1 MLYLFIDLA
10 EENKLI
16 IFLDDKDMDSLDIT
30 YKNISWENEKF
41 RVVLAKLLTVA
52 QSKLH
57 FSIKNRNL
65 SIKIL
70 DMFNGCVILFS
81 LTSRRSNSDLS
92 TNKQS
97 TILHLDSAENLM
109 LLCEK
114 SIDCWSEILSST
126 LFLLSNTYF
135 ILIYHKNNFSPK
147 FKAIL
152 QEYGE
157 TFNADRVNIS
167 YLNENGKILC
177 KDDAIEH
184 IGNCIIKTD
193 AY

>member
-1 MLYLFIDLA
+1 
-10 EENKLI
+10 
-16 IFLDDKDMDSLDIT
+16 
-30 YKNISWENEKF
+30 
-41 RVVLAKLLTVA
+41 
-52 QSKLH
+52 
-57 FSIKNRNL
+57 
-65 SIKIL
+65 
-70 DMFNGCVILFS
+70 
-81 LTSRRSNSDLS
+81 
-92 TNKQS
+92 
-97 TILHLDSAENLM
+97 M

-177 KDDAIEH
+177 KDNAIEH

-193 AY
+193 AH